1 MSVALE
7 GVTVGTKVSLLPTT
21 NGSVVLFKLTSVTLT
36 VAGGVGAVT
45 VTAQV
50 AVLPPSVVVTVIVAE
65 PAATAVTLPLA
76 STVATEVLSLD
87 QETVLSVASVGLT
100 VATRVVVPSTSSAKV
115 VLSNE
120 TLVTATVDGAGA
132 VTVTVQVAVL
142 LPSLVVTVIVVVP
155 AATAVTVPSLT
166 IATFASLADQLTVLS
181 VALEG
186 VTVAVSLAVPPA
198 SRAKMFLSSVT
209 PVTAT
214 GVSGL
219 SGSTI
224 SLPLS
229 CLKSIL
235 LPTFFHIFDS
245 TTSTGI
251 TPSSSL

>member
-1 MSVALE
+1 M
-7 GVTVGTKVSLLPTT
+7 
-21 NGSVVLFKLTSVTLT
+21 
-36 VAGGVGAVT
+36 
-45 VTAQV
+45 
-50 AVLPPSVVVTVIVAE
+50 
-65 PAATAVTLPLA
+65 
-76 STVATEVLSLD
+76 
-87 QETVLSVASVGLT
+87 
-100 VATRVVVPSTSSAKV
+100 PSTSSAKV

-155 AATAVTVPSLT
+155 AATAVTVTSLT

-229 CLKSIL
+229 CLKYIL
-235 LPTFFHIFDS
+235 LPTVFHIFDS